1 MDNERNN
8 YAFWILCNRVTV
20 GAHSVRPK
28 PVLFY
33 VSWEHPVLPY
43 DVVCANRLIRYRFL

>member
-33 VSWEHPVLPY
+33 VSWEHTVLHY

>member
-8 YAFWILCNRVTV
+8 YAFWSLCNRVTV

-33 VSWEHPVLPY
+33 VSWEHTVLPY
-43 DVVCANRLIRYRFL
+43 DVDCANRLIRYRLL